1 MTTRM
6 DADLKDFALRKSGT
20 DVVGY
25 AFRFG
30 DCESFADT
38 LEGFKRRI
46 PLGERVPEPDKNWLW
61 TVKHTTGNFMAMS
74 DLFDNF
80 IDSYLTAS
88 SQLSMF

>member
-6 DADLKDFALRKSGT
+6 DADLKDFALRKSGD

-38 LEGFKRRI
+38 LEQFKETI
-46 PLGERVPEPDKNWLW
+46 PLRDRTPEPDKNWLW
-61 TVKHTTGNFMAMS
+61 TVKHTDRNFAAMS